1 MTATPYFIYRSFVA
15 QLPRSRLAPR
25 RLTLRTRSTPGR
37 IRHNRTRL
45 ALSLNR
51 GR

>member
-15 QLPRSRLAPR
+15 QLPRSRRFPR
-25 RLTLRTRSTPGR
+25 RLTLRTRATPGR
-37 IRHNRTRL
+37 LRHTRTRL
-45 ALSLNR
+45 AVSLSR